1 MNAAEVCEPLAFL
14 CNSSQRL
21 QILDVLGDT
30 RMDVRDVKDA
40 VDGSRSTVQRNIS
53 KLEQR
58 GWINKASAGY
68 TTTAVGELLYEE
80 FVAVSESTDA
90 ITRMTPFIEAVDE
103 PEKIDSSQLT
113 DVLVTTPDPGQP
125 TSLMN
130 RLSDLF
136 GEADHVRGFLPVVSS
151 LSVELS
157 RRAVATG
164 DDVPE
169 CDYIISSDA
178 FDTLR
183 QQYENDGTNGDEM
196 DAPAHISIRVYEG
209 TLPYGLFISDE
220 QLALAAYDEIGRI
233 EAVVESTNE
242 ETIEWG
248 EREYEKYRRQTIQP
262 HETERSSV
270 VRDVEPVDQSPSS
283 I

>member
-1 MNAAEVCEPLAFL
+1 MPLVGLDSDVGLVTRDHPKFFFGTESNHTNMNAAEVCDPLVFL
-14 CNSSQRL
+14 CNSPQRL
-21 QILDVLGDT
+21 QILDVLSDT
-30 RMDVRDVKDA
+30 WMDVRDVKDA

-169 CDYIISSDA
+169 CDYILSSDA
-178 FDTLR
+178 FATLR
-183 QQYENDGTNGDEM
+183 QQCGNDGTDE
-196 DAPAHISIRVYEG
+196 
-209 TLPYGLFISDE
+209 
-220 QLALAAYDEIGRI
+220 DEI
-233 EAVVESTNE
+233 
-242 ETIEWG
+242 
-248 EREYEKYRRQTIQP
+248 
-262 HETERSSV
+262 
-270 VRDVEPVDQSPSS
+270 D
-283 I
+283 